1 MIIGTRGSE
10 LARVQTGMVV
20 SMLKERRPD
29 LDVDVRTV
37 TTTGDVVRDR
47 PLGALGGF
55 GAFTKE
61 LDRLIVDGEIDA
73 AVNSLKDMPVDLTEG
88 IELAAVLP
96 RAPVEDVLLSPVPLE
111 QLPPG
116 AVVGTSSVRRR
127 MQLLARRPDLD
138 IRDLRGNV
146 PTRIRKWK
154 EGEYDAIVAARAG
167 LVRLGLD
174 EEYHILPPEVFVP
187 SPGQGAIAVVCRAGS
202 PHLPIL
208 RELDDARTRREVEAE
223 RRVLKGLGG
232 GCSVPIGV
240 WARVVDGSMV
250 VKAVVSS
257 ENGEVRAERTLDP
270 DACGE
275 DLDELVEELIR
286 EGA

>member
-20 SMLKERRPD
+20 SMLRERRPG
-29 LDVDVRTV
+29 LDADVRVV

-47 PLGALGGF
+47 PLEALGGF

-61 LDRLIVDGEIDA
+61 LDRLIVNGEIDA

-88 IELAAVLP
+88 VELAAVLP

-257 ENGEVRAERTLDP
+257 ENGEVRAERTLNP
-270 DACGE
+270 DACEEG
-275 DLDELVEELIR
+275 LDELVEELIR

>member
-61 LDRLIVDGEIDA
+61 LDRLIVDGRIDA

-88 IELAAVLP
+88 VELAAVLP

-174 EEYHILPPEVFVP
+174 EGHHILPPEVFVP

-208 RELDDARTRREVEAE
+208 RELDDVRTRREVEAE

-270 DACGE
+270 DACEE

>member
-61 LDRLIVDGEIDA
+61 LDRLIVDGDIDA

-154 EGEYDAIVAARAG
+154 GGEYDAIVAARAG

-257 ENGEVRAERTLDP
+257 ENGEVRAERTLNP
-270 DACGE
+270 DACEEG
-275 DLDELVEELIR
+275 LDELVEELIR

>member
-10 LARVQTGMVV
+10 LARVQTDMVIA
-20 SMLKERRPD
+20 MLKERHPE
-29 LDVDVRTV
+29 LDVDVRIV
-37 TTTGDVVRDR
+37 ATTGDVVRDR
-47 PLGALGGF
+47 PLDALGGL

-61 LDRLIVDGEIDA
+61 LDRFVVNGEIDV

-88 IELAAVLP
+88 TVLAAVLP
-96 RAPVEDVLLSPVPLE
+96 RAPVEDVLLSDIPLE
-111 QLPPG
+111 QLRPG
-116 AVVGTSSVRRR
+116 AVVGTSSMRRR

-154 EGEYDAIVAARAG
+154 DGEYDAIVAARAG

-174 EEYHILPPEVFVP
+174 EGHHTLPPEIFVP
-187 SPGQGAIAVVCRAGS
+187 APGQGAIAVVCRAGS
-202 PHLPIL
+202 PCLPVL
-208 RELDDARTRREVEAE
+208 RELDDATTRTEVNAE

-240 WARVVDGSMV
+240 WARVVDGSMDI
-250 VKAVVSS
+250 KAVVSS
-257 ENGEVRAERTLDP
+257 EKGEMRVERTL
-270 DACGE
+270 AA
-275 DLDELVEELIR
+275 DECDEGLEELIQELLG

>member
-61 LDRLIVDGEIDA
+61 LDRLIVDGDIDA

-154 EGEYDAIVAARAG
+154 EGEYDAS
-167 LVRLGLD
+167 LD